1 MSFSS
6 YASKRLTDI
15 FSELETTSSGLSESE
30 SKKRLELYGQN
41 KISVKETTWWQIF
54 LRQFKSPFVYL
65 LFFAAVLALYLGE
78 EIDAIFIFFFVLL
91 SAVLGFIQ
99 EYNSQK
105 AVESLKKFLVNHT
118 KIIRGGSE
126 IFVNSSEI
134 VPGDIC
140 VLEPGDIIPAD
151 LRFSRADNLL
161 IDESILTGESMPVA
175 KTTLQLKDGLLGA
188 HEALNIGFSGTTL
201 AQGKGIGIIFA
212 TGQNTEIGAIT
223 KLTAESERIST
234 FEKGLTKLS
243 GYILKLIIATLVFVF
258 IANFLLKKA
267 DGAVGVADMILFAI
281 ALAVS
286 VIPEALPVVSTLSFS
301 RGAFRLAKNHV
312 VVKRL
317 SAVEDLGS
325 IEVLCTD
332 KTGTITENKLSV
344 SEVMAEDEKLC
355 LLYGTLASS
364 FLSEKSDKNNSFD
377 LGLWSKLTPVER
389 EKLNLYKRLNE
400 IPFDPERK
408 RNSVLIQSS
417 DDDFLIVR
425 GAPETVISLCQN
437 IPTEKKKE
445 LLNWITREGLE
456 GKRSIAIATKILSGG
471 TSYSAKE
478 ERDLNFLGLISFI
491 DPIKN
496 SATEAI
502 NEADKLGI
510 KIKILTGDSYEVA
523 MSVAQKVGIVKNA
536 TEVLTGEEFEK
547 AGEAEQESIVE
558 KVNVF
563 ARVSPK
569 QKYRIVEL
577 LQKKYEVGFMGDGIN
592 DAPALK
598 LAGVAL
604 AVDTASDIAR
614 DASDIV
620 LLNPSLGV
628 IIDGI
633 RGGRDIFSNMVKYL
647 KTTLISNFGNFFAV
661 VVALF
666 LIPYLPM
673 LPVQILLLNLLTDSP
688 MIAIALD
695 SVDRGELRRPRT
707 YNIKEIIMMSIVFG
721 IISTVFDLL
730 FFFLFFKEAPS
741 VLQTN
746 WFIGSVITELA
757 LIYSIRTKLPFFKA
771 TSPSKMLMA
780 LSFVPASLA
789 LVLPFTYWG
798 EKIFKFAPPTGKHML
813 LILLVG
819 VSYFITTEIFKLF
832 YYRFISKKRNF

>member
-1 MSFSS
+1 MSFSN
-6 YASKRLTDI
+6 YASKKLDDI
-15 FSELETTSSGLSESE
+15 FSELKTTTDGLLESE
-30 SKKRLELYGQN
+30 VKKRLELYGQN

-65 LFFAAVLALYLGE
+65 LFFAAILALYLGE
-78 EIDAIFIFFFVLL
+78 EIDATFIFFFVIL
-91 SAVLGFIQ
+91 SAVLGFVQ

-105 AVESLKKFLVNHT
+105 AVEALKKFLVNHV
-118 KIIRGGSE
+118 KIVRGGSE

-140 VLEPGDIIPAD
+140 VLEPGDIIQAD
-151 LRFSRADNLL
+151 LRFYRADNLL

-188 HEALNIGFSGTTL
+188 HEAQNIGFSGTTIV
-201 AQGKGIGIIFA
+201 QGKGLGVVFA
-212 TGQNTEIGAIT
+212 TGTNTEIGAIT
-223 KLTAESERIST
+223 KLTAESEGIST
-234 FEKGLTKLS
+234 FEKGLSKLS
-243 GYILKLIIATLVFVF
+243 SYILKLIIATLAFVF
-258 IANFLLKKA
+258 IANFLIKKA
-267 DGAVGVADMILFAI
+267 DGAVGLADMILFAI

-301 RGAFRLAKNHV
+301 RGAFKLAKNNV
-312 VVKRL
+312 VIKRL

-344 SEVMAEDEKLC
+344 SNIKAEDDKLC

-377 LGLWSKLTPVER
+377 LGCWSKLIPSER

-425 GAPETVISLCQN
+425 GAPEVVINLCQD
-437 IPTEKKKE
+437 ISPEKKVD

-456 GKRSIAIATKILSGG
+456 GKRSIALATKILAGG

-478 ERDLNFLGLISFI
+478 EKDLTFLGLISFI
-491 DPIKN
+491 DPIKT

-502 NEADKLGI
+502 NEANKLGV
-510 KIKILTGDSYEVA
+510 KVKILTGDSYEVA
-523 MSVAQKVGIVKNA
+523 MSVAKQVGIIKNA

-547 AGEAEQESIVE
+547 MPETEQELAVE

-563 ARVSPK
+563 VRVSPK

-620 LLNPSLGV
+620 LLNPSLRV
-628 IIDGI
+628 VIDGI
-633 RGGRDIFSNMVKYL
+633 RGGRDIFTNMDKYL
-647 KTTLISNFGNFFAV
+647 KATLISNFGNFFAI
-661 VVALF
+661 AITLF
-666 LIPYLPM
+666 FIPFLPL

-688 MIAIALD
+688 MIAIAMD
-695 SVDRGELRRPRT
+695 SVDRGELRRPKT
-707 YNIKEIIMMSIVFG
+707 YNIKEIITMSAVFG
-721 IISTVFDLL
+721 LISMSFVLLL
-730 FFFLFFKEAPS
+730 FFLFYKESPA

-746 WFIGSVITELA
+746 WFIGNVLIELT
-757 LIYSIRTKLPFFKA
+757 LVYSIRTKLSIFKA
-771 TSPSKMLMA
+771 TKPSKIIAMLSVVA
-780 LSFVPASLA
+780 ASLA
-789 LVLPFTYWG
+789 LVLPFTFLG
-798 EKIFKFAPPTGKHML
+798 NKIFKFVPPTSKHMAV
-813 LILLVG
+813 ILLV
-819 VSYFITTEIFKLF
+819 VFSYFIATEIFKLV
-832 YYRFISKKRNF
+832 YYKFRREIK